1 MQESYEQLVA
11 RVNASA
17 YIEHVE
23 LEPRRKLH
31 RLALRAKKLN
41 PEHLEA
47 LQGLLSG
54 SWALV
59 RVGGRSYAL
68 TRDGEEWRV
77 LGLYEG
83 AVERRVARGACS
95 CEDSRFRGR
104 KCKHA
109 QAVEKFR

>member
-1 MQESYEQLVA
+1 MRESYEQLVA

-17 YIEHVE
+17 FIEHSE
-23 LEPRRKLH
+23 LEPRRKQH
-31 RLALRAKKLN
+31 RLVLRARKLS
-41 PEHLEA
+41 PLHLEA
-47 LQGLLSG
+47 LKGLLAG
-54 SWALV
+54 DWALV

-83 AVERRVARGACS
+83 AVERRVLHGACS

-109 QAVEKFR
+109 QAVERFR